1 MHFVKVNEFEYPIVK
16 NDEVLNYT
24 ELLSGG
30 DELSDPPICHLYAAL
45 SCSSL
50 PECMPELGHHP
61 SCISPQWQFPLLFSR
76 AFLLS

>member
-24 ELLSGG
+24 ELRS
-30 DELSDPPICHLYAAL
+30 AAAAMNYL
-45 SCSSL
+45 TLQFVISRVC
-50 PECMPELGHHP
+50 PVKCECMPELGHHP